1 MITKFA
7 ATIAPA
13 IAAALISAAP
23 ALAEGNAKKGQA
35 IYEEYCAACHF
46 EFKANGNNVGPN
58 LSSVIGRK
66 AGSFK
71 GFQYSDAMKT
81 KTHVWSEA
89 NLLRFLAGPDKMV
102 PDTAMGFEGFA
113 DNQMR
118 LDVIAYLKQQQG
130 K

>member
-1 MITKFA
+1 
-7 ATIAPA
+7 
-13 IAAALISAAP
+13 LAAP
-23 ALAEGNAKKGQA
+23 ALAQGNAKKGEA
-35 IYEEYCAACHF
+35 IYEENCAACHF

-71 GFQYSDAMKT
+71 GFLYSDAMKAKSHIWT
-81 KTHVWSEA
+81 EA

-102 PDTAMGFEGFA
+102 PNTEMGFEGFA
-113 DNQMR
+113 DEKKR
-118 LDVIAYLKQQQG
+118 LDVIAYLKSQQG